1 MIKFECTS
9 DHTSDHT
16 FQTGKTLFVIP
27 SYQRG
32 YRWNKED
39 AQKLLRDL
47 QAYSGADYCLQP
59 LEFQVAERP
68 TSYRG
73 KDYDNYIRV
82 VDGQQR
88 LTTLGIM
95 AKCLGIPQ
103 LQWDIFYLVE
113 GKMLS
118 ELLMDDAKEST
129 INAHF
134 RHEVAEVIDAFEHKE
149 LLQNYFCGLEKS
161 IVFPVHFLE
170 KETSEAD
177 EQDQGQNA
185 FNRLNAGKTPLT
197 SSELIR
203 ALYMVNDSGL
213 DEQQRMEISKE
224 WELIEDTLGNEQF
237 WLMFNAGG
245 LEKTPTRIDLLFAL
259 VLDIDLG
266 KTHNNPRLVY
276 ETLEAGVYKRKYNLA
291 KVWGEVLRCFWWMQ
305 SCYED
310 VECFNALGWI
320 ARCTDIQA
328 STLYKDYRN
337 YSAMP
342 AFKKVLAKKIQESIS
357 GIGRQYGDPRLK
369 DLLLLCNVLACN
381 DRKERLHFDLL
392 GKIDIEH
399 IDSQTP
405 NDLSNQE
412 DRKVWLESVF
422 GEYGDLGTGHTRED
436 FIALSAEE
444 TQTIID
450 KIAATTSADDAIED
464 GNGLGNLVLLDAGIN
479 RSYRN
484 AVFPRKRKEIIAAI
498 AKGQHYLLPCTERAF
513 MKFYTTSASAID
525 RWHQADYNCYE
536 RAMEG
541 LMDSFFA
548 SIGDLPEPNETHI
561 DLAPS
566 GEQVVQVQEDTPQGA
581 PMDCCLSGDFKF
593 EELMST
599 YRIRVP
605 KIQRTYVQGRQ
616 DTYGKKCLKGFAS
629 VLVDS
634 VCNSM
639 PCPLDMVYGI
649 ATADKAFYP
658 LDGQQRLTTL
668 LLLAWL
674 CGRTQHGKWSF
685 DYESRRASE
694 LFIRNLLGAPAPS
707 LPKDIEVP
715 KDREYPPC
723 CTSYV
728 MAQPWFLPVW
738 KDDPGIAGML
748 EMLDSLAYRLAKQ
761 HSSDKTF
768 DFDGITLNVN
778 CLDVTA
784 KAYDHIFLKMNSRG
798 RQLTT
803 WENVKAVI
811 DKYVPEQSQEWKR
824 NINLEW
830 PEAIWPKVEKDINRL
845 DSNMLAVI
853 SEALKY
859 AGYKEKAED
868 TFELDNWMKDNPTE
882 VKQFFACA
890 DTLLSATGVDEGLN
904 KALTPSWSDNP
915 LLPDLGTVGS
925 ECRKRLAA
933 YYASRKSANEEW
945 MRVVWNIV
953 ENSDAGGNLPAALHL
968 IDKLALHCDDILGF
982 LARDGKV
989 ESGFAREQMKE
1000 EREKARQVLSQGKLD
1015 DAWYEA
1021 IKEAEGYSYL
1031 KGCISALFPTDEC
1044 KGGDMEFFRQRL
1056 LLLKSLIDD
1065 KNDSYHFV
1073 KVLISNLSG
1082 DFQFNKPISLNRSE
1096 ANWKNIVV
1104 KYFKEAFRR
1113 TADAKVSDVTGKP
1126 LWIRLLAKTQLLNN
1140 SRQEGKIIGKYSDK
1154 IVLYGTQGHTWNA
1167 YGNVVLDKH
1176 HYLPGL
1182 SELIEKK
1189 EVSDCMPVP
1198 GTSVFSEWDVFFSV
1212 DGNEFLISSGGN
1224 LKKKH
1229 ENGQWVEIGKGIAIS
1244 EQTSA
1249 EELRAL
1255 L

>member
-1 MIKFECTS
+1 
-9 DHTSDHT
+9 
-16 FQTGKTLFVIP
+16 
-27 SYQRG
+27 
-32 YRWNKED
+32 
-39 AQKLLRDL
+39 
-47 QAYSGADYCLQP
+47 
-59 LEFQVAERP
+59 
-68 TSYRG
+68 
-73 KDYDNYIRV
+73 
-82 VDGQQR
+82 
-88 LTTLGIM
+88 
-95 AKCLGIPQ
+95 
-103 LQWDIFYLVE
+103 
-113 GKMLS
+113 
-118 ELLMDDAKEST
+118 
-129 INAHF
+129 
-134 RHEVAEVIDAFEHKE
+134 
-149 LLQNYFCGLEKS
+149 
-161 IVFPVHFLE
+161 
-170 KETSEAD
+170 
-177 EQDQGQNA
+177 
-185 FNRLNAGKTPLT
+185 
-197 SSELIR
+197 
-203 ALYMVNDSGL
+203 
-213 DEQQRMEISKE
+213 
-224 WELIEDTLGNEQF
+224 
-237 WLMFNAGG
+237 
-245 LEKTPTRIDLLFAL
+245 
-259 VLDIDLG
+259 
-266 KTHNNPRLVY
+266 
-276 ETLEAGVYKRKYNLA
+276 
-291 KVWGEVLRCFWWMQ
+291 
-305 SCYED
+305 
-310 VECFNALGWI
+310 
-320 ARCTDIQA
+320 
-328 STLYKDYRN
+328 
-337 YSAMP
+337 
-342 AFKKVLAKKIQESIS
+342 
-357 GIGRQYGDPRLK
+357 
-369 DLLLLCNVLACN
+369 
-381 DRKERLHFDLL
+381 
-392 GKIDIEH
+392 
-399 IDSQTP
+399 
-405 NDLSNQE
+405 
-412 DRKVWLESVF
+412 
-422 GEYGDLGTGHTRED
+422 
-436 FIALSAEE
+436 
-444 TQTIID
+444 
-450 KIAATTSADDAIED
+450 
-464 GNGLGNLVLLDAGIN
+464 
-479 RSYRN
+479 
-484 AVFPRKRKEIIAAI
+484 
-498 AKGQHYLLPCTERAF
+498 

-525 RWHQADYNCYE
+525 RWNQADYNCYE

-541 LMDSFFA
+541 LLDSFFA
-548 SIGDLPEPNETHI
+548 SIGDLPKLNETHI

-566 GEQVVQVQEDTPQGA
+566 GEQVVQVQEVTPQGA
-581 PMDCCLSGDFKF
+581 PMDCRLSGDFKF
-593 EELMST
+593 EKLMST

-694 LFIRNLLGAPAPS
+694 LFIRNLLGTPAPS

-723 CTSYV
+723 CTSYI

-761 HSSDKTF
+761 HSSDKSF

-882 VKQFFACA
+882 VEQFFACA

-968 IDKLALHCDDILGF
+968 IDELALHCDDILGF

-1000 EREKARQVLSQGKLD
+1000 EREKARQVLSQGKID
-1015 DAWYEA
+1015 DAWHEA
-1021 IKEAEGYSYL
+1021 IKEAECYSYL

-1044 KGGDMEFFRQRL
+1044 KGGDVEFFRQRL

-1065 KNDSYHFV
+1065 NNDSYHFV

-1082 DFQFNKPISLNRSE
+1082 DFQFNKPISLKRSE
-1096 ANWKNIVV
+1096 ADWKYIVV

-1140 SRQEGKIIGKYSDK
+1140 SLRDDKIIGKYSEK
-1154 IVLYGTQGHTWNA
+1154 IVLYGTPGHTWKA

-1182 SELIEKK
+1182 SELIEKN
-1189 EVSDCMPVP
+1189 EVSNCRPVP

-1212 DGNEFLISSGGN
+1212 DGNKFLISSSGN
-1224 LKKKH
+1224 LKKH
-1229 ENGQWVEIGKGIAIS
+1229 ENGQWVEIGKGITIS

>member
-1 MIKFECTS
+1 
-9 DHTSDHT
+9 
-16 FQTGKTLFVIP
+16 
-27 SYQRG
+27 
-32 YRWNKED
+32 
-39 AQKLLRDL
+39 
-47 QAYSGADYCLQP
+47 
-59 LEFQVAERP
+59 
-68 TSYRG
+68 
-73 KDYDNYIRV
+73 
-82 VDGQQR
+82 
-88 LTTLGIM
+88 
-95 AKCLGIPQ
+95 
-103 LQWDIFYLVE
+103 
-113 GKMLS
+113 
-118 ELLMDDAKEST
+118 
-129 INAHF
+129 
-134 RHEVAEVIDAFEHKE
+134 
-149 LLQNYFCGLEKS
+149 
-161 IVFPVHFLE
+161 
-170 KETSEAD
+170 
-177 EQDQGQNA
+177 
-185 FNRLNAGKTPLT
+185 
-197 SSELIR
+197 
-203 ALYMVNDSGL
+203 
-213 DEQQRMEISKE
+213 
-224 WELIEDTLGNEQF
+224 
-237 WLMFNAGG
+237 
-245 LEKTPTRIDLLFAL
+245 
-259 VLDIDLG
+259 
-266 KTHNNPRLVY
+266 
-276 ETLEAGVYKRKYNLA
+276 
-291 KVWGEVLRCFWWMQ
+291 
-305 SCYED
+305 
-310 VECFNALGWI
+310 
-320 ARCTDIQA
+320 
-328 STLYKDYRN
+328 
-337 YSAMP
+337 
-342 AFKKVLAKKIQESIS
+342 
-357 GIGRQYGDPRLK
+357 
-369 DLLLLCNVLACN
+369 
-381 DRKERLHFDLL
+381 
-392 GKIDIEH
+392 
-399 IDSQTP
+399 
-405 NDLSNQE
+405 
-412 DRKVWLESVF
+412 
-422 GEYGDLGTGHTRED
+422 
-436 FIALSAEE
+436 
-444 TQTIID
+444 
-450 KIAATTSADDAIED
+450 
-464 GNGLGNLVLLDAGIN
+464 
-479 RSYRN
+479 
-484 AVFPRKRKEIIAAI
+484 
-498 AKGQHYLLPCTERAF
+498 
-513 MKFYTTSASAID
+513 
-525 RWHQADYNCYE
+525 
-536 RAMEG
+536 
-541 LMDSFFA
+541 
-548 SIGDLPEPNETHI
+548 
-561 DLAPS
+561 
-566 GEQVVQVQEDTPQGA
+566 
-581 PMDCCLSGDFKF
+581 MDCCFSGDFKF

-674 CGRTQHGKWSF
+674 CGRTQHGKWSL

-694 LFIRNLLGAPAPS
+694 LFIRNLLGTPAPS

-723 CTSYV
+723 CTSYI

-761 HSSDKTF
+761 HSSDKSF
-768 DFDGITLNVN
+768 DIDGITLNVN

-968 IDKLALHCDDILGF
+968 IDELALHCDDILGF

-1000 EREKARQVLSQGKLD
+1000 EREKATQVLSQGKLD

-1044 KGGDMEFFRQRL
+1044 KGGDVEFFRQRL

-1182 SELIEKK
+1182 SELIENN
-1189 EVSDCMPVP
+1189 EVSDCRPVP
-1198 GTSVFSEWDVFFSV
+1198 GTSVFSEWDVVF
-1212 DGNEFLISSGGN
+1212 SGGWKN
-1224 LKKKH
+1224 SAI
-1229 ENGQWVEIGKGIAIS
+1229 ENF
-1244 EQTSA
+1244 
-1249 EELRAL
+1249 
-1255 L
+1255 